1 MAHND
6 QAKAVGQSVLRR
18 EDDYLLRGEGQYI
31 DDIPEPKG
39 TLYLGFVM
47 SSQAH
52 ALIRSIDFAEALQV
66 PGVFAVLAGDDVAR
80 LVKPMHTEIQLPGYV
95 CADRDAVARRK
106 VRFVGEHVAVVL
118 AENRYALHDAMELV
132 QVDYDVLEASANLVR
147 ATESGAPLVHD
158 NVPGNII
165 FQGKFATPGFEE
177 AHAKG
182 ELRLRER
189 FRHGRVAAVPMEPR
203 GCLAVPERGDSI
215 LFHSSTQIPHL
226 IRTALANHI
235 GIPESNI
242 RVVVP
247 EVGGGFGMKAQFYPE
262 ELVAAALCLK
272 YRRAVKWIQDR
283 REELL
288 TNTHARDNLYD
299 AEIAFTSDG
308 VVTSLKLELLANA
321 GAYSSYPFGST
332 MEATGGARM
341 ILGPYRIRNYAYQT
355 SAVVTHSCPS
365 GVYRGVGQPACFM
378 AIEGLMDRIG
388 RRLGIDPAE
397 VRLRNLIKP
406 HEMPWTN
413 AVGVRY
419 DTGNYEQC
427 LAMAIE
433 KSGYQAFRRAQPADR
448 LVDGKYRGI
457 GICNLTESTGGGA
470 LGWRARGLTQLSGID
485 SATIRI
491 EPTGKASVYVS
502 HAAAGQGHLTAFA
515 QVAADYLGARL
526 EDVKVIEGDTSVSP
540 YGSNTFSSRA
550 AVTGGGA
557 IIRAAGKVS
566 EKMRRIAAGILN
578 VDVQD
583 VILHDGV
590 ASVVSRPDQ
599 QVPFQ
604 AIAETAYSL
613 GTLALAKGEAFGLE
627 ASEYYDPPTSTI
639 ANAVH
644 IVQVAVGAKDGRVA
658 IENYCIVHDCG
669 RVINPMIVDGQIHGA
684 VAQGL
689 GEALMEEMVYDD
701 NGQLLNASLLDYLL
715 PTALDVP
722 DMSMFHIESPSIDAL
737 GGFKGVGEAGVIGA
751 VPALANAI
759 ADALSGIGANVNSVP
774 LRPTHLLSLIREAKR
789 AGGSTIQAA

>member
-1 MAHND
+1 MV
-6 QAKAVGQSVLRR
+6 KSVGQSVLRR

-39 TLYLGFVM
+39 VLYLGFVM

-52 ALIRSIDFAEALQV
+52 ALIRSIDFADALRL
-66 PGVFAVLAGDDVAR
+66 PGVHAVLTGEDVAG
-80 LVKPMHTEIQLPGYV
+80 LVKAMHTEIKLPGYI
-95 CADRDAVARRK
+95 CADRDAIARRK
-106 VRFVGEHVAVVL
+106 VRFVGEHVAAVL
-118 AENRYALHDAMELV
+118 ATNKYALHDALELV
-132 QVDYDVLEASANLVR
+132 HVEYDLLDASPNLVR
-147 ATESGAPLVHD
+147 ATEPGAPLVHD
-158 NVPGNII
+158 NVPNNII
-165 FQGKFATPGFEE
+165 FQGQFATPGFDQV
-177 AHAKG
+177 HASG
-182 ELRLRER
+182 EFRLRER

-203 GCLAVPERGDSI
+203 GCMAVPERGDSI
-215 LFHSSTQIPHL
+215 LFYSSTQIPHL
-226 IRTALANHI
+226 VRTGLANHL

-242 RVVVP
+242 RVIVP

-262 ELVAAALCLK
+262 ELITAALCLK

-299 AEIAFTSDG
+299 AEIAFTG
-308 VVTSLKLELLANA
+308 EGIVTSLKLDLMANA

-341 ILGPYRIRNYAYQT
+341 ILGPYRIRNYAYKT

-388 RRLGIDPAE
+388 RLLGIDPAE
-397 VRLRNLIKP
+397 VRSRNLIKP

-413 AVGVRY
+413 TMGVRY
-419 DTGNYEQC
+419 DTGNYELC

-433 KSGYQAFRRAQPADR
+433 KSGYDSFRKTQPADR

-485 SATIRI
+485 SATIRV
-491 EPTGKASVYVS
+491 EPTGKISVYVS
-502 HAAAGQGHLTAFA
+502 HASAGQGHLTAFA
-515 QVAADYLGARL
+515 QVAADYLGANL
-526 EDVKVIEGDTSVSP
+526 ADVKIIQGDTSVSP

-557 IIRAAGKVS
+557 IIRAAEKVS
-566 EKMRRIAAGILN
+566 EKMRRIAAGIL
-578 VDVQD
+578 DADIQD
-583 VILHDGV
+583 VVLHDGV
-590 ASVVSRPDQ
+590 ASLISRPDQ
-599 QVPFQ
+599 QVAFQ

-613 GTLALAKGEAFGLE
+613 GTLSLAKSEAFGLE

-644 IVQVAVGAKDGRVA
+644 IVQVAVDAQDGRVS
-658 IENYCIVHDCG
+658 IENYSIVHDCG

-701 NGQLLNASLLDYLL
+701 HGQLLNASLLDYLL

-722 DMSMFHIESPSIDAL
+722 DMAMWHVESPSIDAL

-751 VPALANAI
+751 VPALTNAV
-759 ADALSGIGANVNSVP
+759 ADALAGIGANVNSVP
-774 LRPTHLLSLIREAKR
+774 MRPSYLLSLIRSANAAR
-789 AGGSTIQAA
+789 GAGITPT